1 MPYGL
6 ECTEHKAERLE
17 PMASSEV
24 DGGTEGTRRN
34 NTGRAML
41 KMVGKAA
48 LNVLQTGVEAA
59 ALFVIISLLV
69 GRFEIHSV
77 SMEPNLHEGQ
87 RVLVNK
93 LDRLWPTWLVGSAE
107 ASEGSGSSPFAPQRG
122 QVVVFYATLDHTG
135 TPLVK
140 RAIGLPGE
148 SIQFKDGRVLVNG
161 QAIDEP
167 YINGLQTTCN
177 SYCSPV
183 TLGPDEYWMMGDNR
197 PNSRDSRSFGP
208 VHASQLIGQVVVRY
222 WPLDQLAVYR

>member
-1 MPYGL
+1 M
-6 ECTEHKAERLE
+6 E
-17 PMASSEV
+17 PMASSEATGGNEV
-24 DGGTEGTRRN
+24 NGGTEKNGNRSTLKSI
-34 NTGRAML
+34 GR
-41 KMVGKAA
+41 AA

-93 LDRLWPTWLVGSAE
+93 LDRIWPTWLVGSAE
-107 ASEGSGSSPFAPQRG
+107 ASDGPSASPFAPQRG
-122 QVVVFYATLDHTG
+122 QVVVFFPTLERSG

-148 SIQFKDGRVLVNG
+148 TIQFKDGRVLVNG

-167 YINGLQTTCN
+167 YINGLQTACN

-183 TLGPDEYWMMGDNR
+183 LLSPDEYWMMGDNR

-208 VHASQLIGQVVVRY
+208 VHSSQLIGQVVMRY
-222 WPLDQLAVYR
+222 WPLDHLTIYR